1 MREEERYQRHPRDDR
16 RYENNRI
23 VPQSS
28 PSMEWPPLFETNG
41 AAYVFDARSGLFY
54 EGLSDFFFDPKTK
67 LYFGNKQQLYY
78 MHCPS
83 KQPPFVAVEG
93 DVASAAI
100 ITEESEKSQSKLPES
115 HPGLMGLSAGGAA
128 EVTNKNKI
136 AISIGKG
143 KTFKKLAEEKGSE
156 ENHPIAAASKEALS
170 VCPDSVI
177 EIVPIQKKRCVADIE
192 KWAKR
197 QEEIRVETLPECS
210 QLPPRESVD
219 SPGMSER
226 QTVQKTADGKPIC
239 SLCKRKFA
247 SLEKLREHEEV
258 STLHKQNLL
267 RANEQLSSSVPDT
280 TEYRDRAK
288 ERRDLFGVE
297 PPKPKSFAV
306 VPPSCIPEAAP
317 SPHDNLGNS
326 NIGNKL
332 LQKLGWNEGSV
343 LGRNP
348 NNDTG
353 ENLKQDWERIE
364 AMANSKIGARH
375 TGKGI
380 GGV

>member
-28 PSMEWPPLFETNG
+28 PSMGWPPLFETNG

-100 ITEESEKSQSKLPES
+100 VTEKSEESHSKLSEAN
-115 HPGLMGLSAGGAA
+115 PGMMGLSAGGAA
-128 EVTNKNKI
+128 EVTTKNKI

-143 KTFKKLAEEKGSE
+143 KTFKKLAEAKESE
-156 ENHPIAAASKEALS
+156 ENRPIVAASKGAVS
-170 VCPDSVI
+170 VCSDPVI

-210 QLPPRESVD
+210 QLPPPSESVD
-219 SPGMSER
+219 SLGMSER

-239 SLCKRKFA
+239 SL
-247 SLEKLREHEEV
+247 
-258 STLHKQNLL
+258 
-267 RANEQLSSSVPDT
+267 
-280 TEYRDRAK
+280 
-288 ERRDLFGVE
+288 
-297 PPKPKSFAV
+297 
-306 VPPSCIPEAAP
+306 
-317 SPHDNLGNS
+317 
-326 NIGNKL
+326 
-332 LQKLGWNEGSV
+332 W
-343 LGRNP
+343 
-348 NNDTG
+348 
-353 ENLKQDWERIE
+353 
-364 AMANSKIGARH
+364 
-375 TGKGI
+375 
-380 GGV
+380 